1 MLFETG
7 LTDRYHT
14 KADLSLRTSIA
25 MLMRA
30 ANSVTTSI
38 CCAQNANSV
47 CVQGGNLPTPSKSK
61 YWLPD
66 KLQWF
71 VVMHWLD
78 AQSQLKEGQLHT
90 SSIALK
96 GALVEVVACS
106 QDGLQEVDEALAGT
120 HLLAANLQ
128 HLHLLPHLP
137 PQTVSCQSCY
147 QDVYHTILKTHPC
160 RCNTAGYC
168 STKCQ
173 KACWGQPDAE
183 GDSPLQCGGLSSHTA
198 QKA

>member
-90 SSIALK
+90 SSIALE
-96 GALVEVVACS
+96 GALVEMVASS
-106 QDGLQEVDEALAGT
+106 QHSLQEVDEALAGT
-120 HLLAANLQ
+120 HLLAPHLQ
-128 HLHLLPHLP
+128 HLQLLPHLP
-137 PQTVSCQSCY
+137 PQQSAVSHAFKTSTTPY
-147 QDVYHTILKTHPC
+147 QRQGPAAATQLAIAARNARRPVGSI
-160 RCNTAGYC
+160 
-168 STKCQ
+168 
-173 KACWGQPDAE
+173 
-183 GDSPLQCGGLSSHTA
+183 
-198 QKA
+198 